1 MGKNIGFV
9 GGGNMA
15 QAMIGGLVA
24 NKVSAANI
32 MVADPD
38 QTQRE
43 LVASRFGVRVMSDN
57 SELASKVDVL
67 VLAVKPQVLA
77 GVARDLAAATQAN
90 KPVIVSVVAGIQAS
104 SIQTWMGGNVAVVRA
119 MPNSPCLVR
128 QGITALHANA
138 LTSNEQ
144 RGLAQQILEAVG
156 TVIWLER
163 EELMDAVTAVSGSG
177 PAYFFL
183 FMEAIEQC
191 ARRMGLPMEVAWA
204 LTLHTGV
211 GAARMA
217 LESGQDLAQLR
228 KNVTSP
234 GGTTA
239 AALAIFEQAGLR
251 DIVDRALN
259 GARERGS
266 EIALEFG
273 RE

>member
-1 MGKNIGFV
+1 MGRKIGFV

-15 QAMIGGLVA
+15 QAMIGGLIA
-24 NKVSAANI
+24 NRVPVENI
-32 MVADPD
+32 LAADPD
-38 QTQRE
+38 LAQRE
-43 LVASRFGVRVMSDN
+43 VVASRYGIGVMSDN
-57 SELASKVDVL
+57 SELVANVDVL

-77 GVARDLAAATQAN
+77 DVARKLGAAVQAS
-90 KPVIVSVVAGIQAS
+90 KPLIVSVAAGIRAG
-104 SIQTWMGGNVAVVRA
+104 SIQTWFGGDIAVVRA

-128 QGITALHANA
+128 QGITALYANT

-144 RGLAQQILEAVG
+144 RVIAQQVLEAVG
-156 TVIWLER
+156 TAIWLEN
-163 EELMDAVTAVSGSG
+163 EDLMDAVTAVSGSG

-183 FMEAIEQC
+183 FMEAMEQS

-204 LTLHTGV
+204 LTLHTGA

-239 AALAIFEQAGLR
+239 AALGIFEQAGLR
-251 DIVDRALN
+251 EIVDRALN

-266 EIALEFG
+266 EIAREFG
-273 RE
+273 QE

>member
-1 MGKNIGFV
+1 MRKNIGFV

-15 QAMIGGLVA
+15 QAMIGGLVG

-32 MVADPD
+32 MVADPE

>member
-15 QAMIGGLVA
+15 QAMIGGLIA
-24 NKVSAANI
+24 NKVPAANI
-32 MVADPD
+32 MAADPD
-38 QTQRE
+38 QAQRE
-43 LVASRFGVRVMSDN
+43 LVASRYGIRVMSDN
-57 SELASKVDVL
+57 SELASTVDVL

-77 GVARDLAAATQAN
+77 DVARKLRVATQAN
-90 KPVIVSVVAGIQAS
+90 KPLIVSVAAGIQAS
-104 SIQTWMGGNVAVVRA
+104 SIQTWLGGKVAVVRA

-128 QGITALHANA
+128 QGITALHANS

-144 RGLAQQILEAVG
+144 RGLAQQVLEAVG

-163 EELMDAVTAVSGSG
+163 EDLMDAVTAVSGSG

-183 FMEAIEQC
+183 FMEAMEQS

-273 RE
+273 QE